1 MNAWYSFVWILFGLF
16 AVFLYTFRSKITLS
30 ATDKHPGS
38 ILGALLIF
46 IIGGIVGYAIDI
58 WLRFSTVLQYMW
70 VAGGTLMIIC
80 SLGIVGLVILFFM
93 FAYVN
98 AKWGQVYA

>member
-16 AVFLYTFRSKITLS
+16 AMFLYVFRKNITLS

-38 ILGALLIF
+38 VLGAFLVF
-46 IIGGIVGYAIDI
+46 IIGAIVGYALDI

-70 VAGGTLMIIC
+70 TVGGTLQILAG
-80 SLGIVGLVILFFM
+80 LGIVGLVVLFFM
-93 FAYVN
+93 FFYVN
-98 AKWGQVYA
+98 MKWGYVYA